1 VSVGGAFALVVYGAA
16 CDAAQELMAQG
27 TYGFAEGSSAGA
39 KARAAF
45 SA

>member
-1 VSVGGAFALVVYGAA
+1 MSVGGAFTLVVYGAA
-16 CDAAQELMAQG
+16 CDAAQELLAQG
-27 TYGFAEGSSAGA
+27 TCGFAERSSAGA